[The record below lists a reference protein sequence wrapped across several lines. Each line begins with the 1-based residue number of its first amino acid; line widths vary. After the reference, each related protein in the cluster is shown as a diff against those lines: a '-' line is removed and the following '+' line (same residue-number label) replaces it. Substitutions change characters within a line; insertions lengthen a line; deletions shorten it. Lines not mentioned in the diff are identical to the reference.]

1 MNLRKIKVYGKLR
14 QFLGKSTFEA
24 AVNTP
29 QQACNFIKANFDGVE
44 KHMNK
49 QFYKVKMGGQTIT
62 KDLLNCTG
70 QGDIQIIPI
79 AVGSEFITDALED
92 AFNFAVDLF
101 IDYGLPILGYIYG
114 GPIGGYLGNLASNAL
129 SGDRGTNNNSQVSQ
143 IDPAIRAS
151 YSFSGIQNVSNAG
164 VPIPILYGLVYS
176 GSVIISAG
184 SDSAQLVK
192 KET

>member
-29 QQACNFIKANFDGVE
+29 QQAYNFLKANFDGVE
-44 KHMNK
+44 KHMNN
-49 QFYKVKMGGQTIT
+49 QLYKVKIGGQTIT
-62 KDLLNCTG
+62 QDLLNFTG

-79 AVGSEFITDALED
+79 AVGSFDFLED
-92 AFNFAVDLF
+92 IYNFAKENFFKIAGAIVF
-101 IDYGLPILGYIYG
+101 GPYGFL
-114 GPIGGYLGNLASNAL
+114 IGGAVDSAINQPDMNNLSN
-129 SGDRGTNNNSQVSQ
+129 VSP

>member
-79 AVGSEFITDALED
+79 AVGSGFIADALEAVFD
-92 AFNFAVDLF
+92 FTVDLF
-101 IDYGLPILGYIYG
+101 VDYGLPILGYIYG

-184 SDSAQLVK
+184 SDSAQIL
-192 KET
+192 KEA